1 MFLFEKVQK
10 FGVSLVFNASVFT
23 NIPEPFLS
31 MAGLCASK
39 KLVQKGGGDP
49 ESGIRSM
56 ALVE

>member
-39 KLVQKGGGDP
+39 KLVQKGGDP